1 MKAWWSALRG
11 AGCARSGALGGETSQ
26 RKKHYVP
33 PPLNLGDPQE
43 RAGWEY
49 YTTNMTEM
57 STHAPFRP
65 IRAAVLL
72 AAALLLLAGWAGC
85 GEGEEAS
92 AELDYEKALAGA
104 PAPLATLHD
113 QGNELLGGGVGAY
126 RDRLKALRG
135 YPVVV
140 NKWAS
145 WCGPC
150 RFEFP
155 AFQRM
160 SARFGKRV
168 AFLGVDSDDS
178 EDAAAT
184 FLEQY
189 PVPYPSYSDPDQEIA
204 EEMTAT
210 LGFPSTAFYDRSG
223 ELVYLKQGPY
233 ANDQEF
239 LADIQRYALD
249 SGS

>member
-1 MKAWWSALRG
+1 M
-11 AGCARSGALGGETSQ
+11 
-26 RKKHYVP
+26 
-33 PPLNLGDPQE
+33 

-57 STHAPFRP
+57 SMRAPNRP
-65 IRAAVLL
+65 IRLALLL
-72 AAALLLLAGWAGC
+72 AAALLLLGALGGC
-85 GEGEEAS
+85 GGDPEES
-92 AELDYEKALAGA
+92 AALDYEAALAGA
-104 PAPLATLHD
+104 PAPLAAIHD
-113 QGNELLGGGVGAY
+113 QGNEVLGGGVEAY
-126 RDRLKALRG
+126 RDRLEELEG
-135 YPVVV
+135 YPVIV

-155 AFQRM
+155 AFQRL

-178 EDAAAT
+178 TDAAKT

-189 PVPYPSYSDPDQEIA
+189 PVPYPSYSDPDEEIA

-210 LGFPSTAFYDRSG
+210 NFFPSTAFYDRKG
-223 ELVYLKQGPY
+223 KLVYLKLGPY
-233 ANDQEF
+233 TDDEQF
-239 LADIQRYALD
+239 IADIQRYAL
-249 SGS
+249 GSES